1 MRIDRAFALLPVALC
16 ETDADGRLTS
26 ANDAFRALALGG
38 APLTLGVAPW
48 SHAIPAVR
56 AEMEARWIATRSSG
70 TTFSATFAVS
80 ALDGSET
87 IIALSVA
94 PVRESTGAVQRYVGT
109 AQDITAVAAH
119 DRLNEQLIGALDAAR
134 DAIVVYDA
142 DLRLVFANRGA
153 SDVLGIVDTRD
164 DNNEAASTFFDAV
177 RNQVPRDVLS
187 GAAQNSWTGELGHRS
202 PDGFMRTLLL
212 TLHVVRGADSTVDHY
227 SVIARDITEHKQL
240 QNELQRQATHDELTG
255 LPNRT
260 LFLRRVAEA
269 LDRSRTLRRGVTV
282 AFLDFDGLKHVN
294 DTVGHRFGDQLIVS
308 VGKRLVNATRPSD
321 VVARLSGDEFA
332 VLAEGVGDES
342 LALEI
347 AERLR
352 ASVTGQHVIH
362 GVEVTSGASV
372 GVAIATSA
380 LLDEQSPSDAALT
393 LLVNADTAMYRAKQR
408 GKGRCEMYS
417 EAMRTQ
423 ARDRLTMASQ
433 LERALAGNE
442 LAVVYQPIVSLH
454 TGRVVAIE
462 ALLRW
467 HHPQRGL
474 LTPPEFLEVAEETG
488 AIGPIGDWV
497 IAQSAG
503 TFHDLLADG
512 TLERSTTVH
521 VNVSPRQLSDVGFVE
536 RTTSTIAAAELDLR
550 QLVLEFAETTA
561 LAKNS
566 AITRSLNALSRLD
579 VRLSIDDFG
588 TGYSSLAHLRDFRA
602 AQLKLDGT
610 FIRNVGRES
619 TDDPIVRSIVQLAHS
634 LDMTVVAEW
643 VQSGEQLQRL
653 RLLGCDH
660 AQGNHVCEPTTPAGI
675 REFVRGSAGDV
686 TRRTPHSGGTG
697 AGPLPE

>member
-1 MRIDRAFALLPVALC
+1 M
-16 ETDADGRLTS
+16 
-26 ANDAFRALALGG
+26 LALGG

-48 SHAIPAVR
+48 AHALPATR
-56 AEMEARWIATRSSG
+56 AELEARWITTQATSDAFVAHFRLNN
-70 TTFSATFAVS
+70 
-80 ALDGSET
+80 LDGSNVV
-87 IIALSVA
+87 IAFSAA
-94 PVRESTGAVQRYVGT
+94 PIRDASGNTLRYVGT
-109 AQDITAVAAH
+109 AQDITTIATH
-119 DRLNEQLIGALDAAR
+119 DRLNDQLVGALDAAS
-134 DAIVVYDA
+134 DAIVVFDA
-142 DLRLVFANRGA
+142 DMQLMFANRGA
-153 SDVLGIVDTRD
+153 AEVLGITDTTTTSGGSVI
-164 DNNEAASTFFDAV
+164 NNGNEAATTFFDAV
-177 RNQVPRDVLS
+177 RNQVPRDVLT
-187 GAAQNSWTGELGHRS
+187 GGVHNSWSGELGHRS
-202 PDGFMRTLLL
+202 PDGFMRTLSL
-212 TLHVVRGADSTVDHY
+212 TLHVVRGADSTVEHY

-240 QNELQRQATHDELTG
+240 QTELQRQATHDELTG

-282 AFLDFDGLKHVN
+282 LFLDFDGLKNVN

-308 VGKRLVNATRPSD
+308 VGKRLVTATRPSD

-352 ASVTGQHVIH
+352 ASITGQHVIH

-372 GVAIATSA
+372 GVAIAPLT
-380 LLDEQSPSDAALT
+380 LLDEQSPTDAALT

-408 GKGRCEMYS
+408 GKGRSEMFS

-423 ARDRLTMASQ
+423 ARDRLTLSSQ
-433 LERALAGNE
+433 LERALASGE
-442 LAVVYQPIVSLH
+442 MAVVYQPIVSIH
-454 TGRVVAIE
+454 TGRIVGIE

-467 HHPQRGL
+467 NHPQRGL
-474 LTPPEFLEVAEETG
+474 ITPPAFLEVAEETG

-497 IAQSAG
+497 ISQAAS
-503 TFHDLLADG
+503 TLRTLLDDN
-512 TLERSTTVH
+512 TLERSVAVH

-536 RTTSTIAAAELDLR
+536 RTTNALAGAGVDMR
-550 QLVLEFAETTA
+550 QLVLEFTESTA
-561 LAKNS
+561 LAGNP
-566 AITRSLNALSRLD
+566 AVTRSLNALSRLD

-610 FIRNVGRES
+610 FIRNIGRENS
-619 TDDPIVRSIVQLAHS
+619 DDPIVRSIVQLAHS

-643 VQSGEQLQRL
+643 VQSAEQLQRL

-660 AQGNHVCEPTTPAGI
+660 AQGHHLCEPTDATGI
-675 REFVRGSAGDV
+675 REFAQRTSAA
-686 TRRTPHSGGTG
+686 TSEPARHSGGTG
-697 AGPLPE
+697 AGPLPA

>member
-1 MRIDRAFALLPVALC
+1 MC
-16 ETDADGRLTS
+16 ETDVDGRLTS

-48 SHAIPAVR
+48 SHAVPAVR
-56 AEMEARWIATRSSG
+56 AEMEARWLSARSSG
-70 TTFSATFAVS
+70 ATFAATFAVS

-87 IIALSVA
+87 VVALTVA
-94 PVRESTGAVQRYVGT
+94 PVRDTSGAVQRYVGT
-109 AQDITAVAAH
+109 AQDITAVATH
-119 DRLNEQLIGALDAAR
+119 DRLNEQLVGALDAAR

-142 DLRLVFANRGA
+142 NLRLVFANRGA
-153 SDVLGIVDTRD
+153 SDVLGIVDTQS
-164 DNNEAASTFFDAV
+164 DNNEAAATFFDAV

-187 GAAQNSWTGELGHRS
+187 GTSHNSWTGELGHRS

-240 QNELQRQATHDELTG
+240 QTELQRQATHDELTG

-282 AFLDFDGLKHVN
+282 LFLDFDGLKHVN

-372 GVAIATSA
+372 GVAIATTA
-380 LLDEQSPSDAALT
+380 LLDEQSPTDAALT

-423 ARDRLTMASQ
+423 ARDRLTLASQ

-442 LAVVYQPIVSLH
+442 LEVAYQPIVSLH

-467 HHPQRGL
+467 NHPQRGL

-497 IAQSAG
+497 IAESAR
-503 TFHDLLADG
+503 TFRDLLADG
-512 TLERSTTVH
+512 TLERSTTAH
-521 VNVSPRQLSDVGFVE
+521 VNVSPRQLSDAGFVE
-536 RTTSTIAAAELDLR
+536 RTTNAVAAADLDLR
-550 QLVLEFAETTA
+550 QLVLEFTESTA

-686 TRRTPHSGGTG
+686 AQRARYSGDTG
-697 AGPLPE
+697 AGPLPA

>member
-1 MRIDRAFALLPVALC
+1 M
-16 ETDADGRLTS
+16 
-26 ANDAFRALALGG
+26 LALGG

-48 SHAIPAVR
+48 AHALPATR
-56 AEMEARWIATRSSG
+56 AELEARWITTQATSDAFVAHFRLNN
-70 TTFSATFAVS
+70 
-80 ALDGSET
+80 LDGSNVV
-87 IIALSVA
+87 IAFSAA
-94 PVRESTGAVQRYVGT
+94 PIRDASGNTLRYVGT
-109 AQDITAVAAH
+109 AQDITTIATH
-119 DRLNEQLIGALDAAR
+119 DRLNDQLVGALDAAS
-134 DAIVVYDA
+134 DAIVVFDA
-142 DLRLVFANRGA
+142 NMQLMFANRGA
-153 SDVLGIVDTRD
+153 AEVLGITDTTSTSGGSVI
-164 DNNEAASTFFDAV
+164 NNGNEAATTFFDAV
-177 RNQVPRDVLS
+177 RNQVPRDVLI
-187 GAAQNSWTGELGHRS
+187 GGVHNSWSGELGHRS
-202 PDGFMRTLLL
+202 PDGFMRTLSL
-212 TLHVVRGADSTVDHY
+212 TLHVVRGADSTVEHY

-240 QNELQRQATHDELTG
+240 QTELQRQATHDELTG

-282 AFLDFDGLKHVN
+282 LFLDFDGLKNVN

-308 VGKRLVNATRPSD
+308 VGKRLVTATRPSD

-352 ASVTGQHVIH
+352 ASITGQHVIH

-372 GVAIATSA
+372 GVAIAPLT
-380 LLDEQSPSDAALT
+380 LLDEQSPADAALT

-408 GKGRCEMYS
+408 GKGRSEMFS

-423 ARDRLTMASQ
+423 ARDRLTLSSQ
-433 LERALAGNE
+433 LERALASGE
-442 LAVVYQPIVSLH
+442 MAVVYQPIVSIH
-454 TGRVVAIE
+454 TGRIVGVE

-467 HHPQRGL
+467 NHPQRGL
-474 LTPPEFLEVAEETG
+474 ITPPAFLEVAEETG

-497 IAQSAG
+497 IGQAAS
-503 TFHDLLADG
+503 TLRTLLDDN
-512 TLERSTTVH
+512 TLERSVAVH

-536 RTTSTIAAAELDLR
+536 RTTNALAGAGVDMR
-550 QLVLEFAETTA
+550 QLVLEFTESTA
-561 LAKNS
+561 LAGNP
-566 AITRSLNALSRLD
+566 AVTRSLNALSRLD

-610 FIRNVGRES
+610 FIRNIGRENS
-619 TDDPIVRSIVQLAHS
+619 DDPIVRSIVQLAHS

-643 VQSGEQLQRL
+643 VQSAEQLQRL

-660 AQGNHVCEPTTPAGI
+660 AQGHHLCEPTDATGI
-675 REFVRGSAGDV
+675 REFAQ
-686 TRRTPHSGGTG
+686 RTSTATSEPARHSGGTG
-697 AGPLPE
+697 AGPLPA

>member
-1 MRIDRAFALLPVALC
+1 M
-16 ETDADGRLTS
+16 
-26 ANDAFRALALGG
+26 LALGG

-48 SHAIPAVR
+48 AHALPATR
-56 AEMEARWIATRSSG
+56 AELEARWITTQATSDAFVAHFRLNN
-70 TTFSATFAVS
+70 
-80 ALDGSET
+80 LDGSNVV
-87 IIALSVA
+87 IAFSAA
-94 PVRESTGAVQRYVGT
+94 PIRDASGNTLRYVGT
-109 AQDITAVAAH
+109 AQDITTIATH
-119 DRLNEQLIGALDAAR
+119 DRLNDQLVGALDAAS
-134 DAIVVYDA
+134 DAIVVFDA
-142 DLRLVFANRGA
+142 NMQLMFANRGA
-153 SDVLGIVDTRD
+153 AEVLGITDTTSTSGGSVI
-164 DNNEAASTFFDAV
+164 NNGNEAATTFFDAV
-177 RNQVPRDVLS
+177 RNQVPRDVLT
-187 GAAQNSWTGELGHRS
+187 GGVHNSWSGELGHRS
-202 PDGFMRTLLL
+202 PDGFMRTLSL
-212 TLHVVRGADSTVDHY
+212 TLHVVRGADSTVEHY

-240 QNELQRQATHDELTG
+240 QTELQRQATHDELTG

-282 AFLDFDGLKHVN
+282 LFLDFDGLKNVN

-308 VGKRLVNATRPSD
+308 VGKRLVTATRPSD

-352 ASVTGQHVIH
+352 ASITGQHVIH

-372 GVAIATSA
+372 GVAIAPLT
-380 LLDEQSPSDAALT
+380 LLDEQSPADAALT

-408 GKGRCEMYS
+408 GKGRSEMFS

-423 ARDRLTMASQ
+423 ARDRLTLSSQ
-433 LERALAGNE
+433 LERALASSE
-442 LAVVYQPIVSLH
+442 MAVVYQPIVSIH
-454 TGRVVAIE
+454 TGRIVGIE

-467 HHPQRGL
+467 NHPQRGL
-474 LTPPEFLEVAEETG
+474 ITPPAFLEVAEETG

-497 IAQSAG
+497 IGQAAS
-503 TFHDLLADG
+503 TLRTLLDDN
-512 TLERSTTVH
+512 TLERSVAVH

-536 RTTSTIAAAELDLR
+536 RTTNALAGAGVDMR
-550 QLVLEFAETTA
+550 QLVLEFTESTA
-561 LAKNS
+561 LAGNP
-566 AITRSLNALSRLD
+566 AVTRSLNALSRLD

-610 FIRNVGRES
+610 FIRNIGRENS
-619 TDDPIVRSIVQLAHS
+619 DDPIVRSIVQLAHS

-643 VQSGEQLQRL
+643 VQSAEQLQRL

-660 AQGNHVCEPTTPAGI
+660 AQGHHLCEPTDATGI
-675 REFVRGSAGDV
+675 REFAQRTSAA
-686 TRRTPHSGGTG
+686 TSEPARHSGGTG
-697 AGPLPE
+697 AGPLPA

>member
-1 MRIDRAFALLPVALC
+1 
-16 ETDADGRLTS
+16 
-26 ANDAFRALALGG
+26 
-38 APLTLGVAPW
+38 
-48 SHAIPAVR
+48 
-56 AEMEARWIATRSSG
+56 
-70 TTFSATFAVS
+70 
-80 ALDGSET
+80 
-87 IIALSVA
+87 
-94 PVRESTGAVQRYVGT
+94 VQRYVGT
-109 AQDITAVAAH
+109 AQDITAVATH
-119 DRLNEQLIGALDAAR
+119 DRLNEQLVGALDAAR

-142 DLRLVFANRGA
+142 NLRLLFANRGA
-153 SDVLGIVDTRD
+153 SDVLGIADTQND
-164 DNNEAASTFFDAV
+164 DNEAAATFFDAV

-187 GAAQNSWTGELGHRS
+187 GTAHNSWTGELGHRS

-240 QNELQRQATHDELTG
+240 QTELQRQATHDELTG

-282 AFLDFDGLKHVN
+282 LFLDFDGLKHVN

-372 GVAIATSA
+372 GVAIATTA
-380 LLDEQSPSDAALT
+380 LLDEQSPTDAALT

-423 ARDRLTMASQ
+423 ARDRLTLASQ

-442 LAVVYQPIVSLH
+442 LEVAYQPIVSLH

-467 HHPQRGL
+467 NHPQRGL

-497 IAQSAG
+497 IAQSAR
-503 TFHDLLADG
+503 TFRDLLADG

-521 VNVSPRQLSDVGFVE
+521 VNVSPRQLSDAGFVE
-536 RTTSTIAAAELDLR
+536 RTTNAVAAADLDLR
-550 QLVLEFAETTA
+550 QLVLEFTESTA

-686 TRRTPHSGGTG
+686 AQRARYSGDTG
-697 AGPLPE
+697 AGPLPA

>member
-1 MRIDRAFALLPVALC
+1 M
-16 ETDADGRLTS
+16 
-26 ANDAFRALALGG
+26 LALGG

-48 SHAIPAVR
+48 AHALPAMR
-56 AEMEARWIATRSSG
+56 AELEARWIATQ
-70 TTFSATFAVS
+70 ATSDAFVAHFRLNN
-80 ALDGSET
+80 LDGSNVV
-87 IIALSVA
+87 IAFSAA
-94 PVRESTGAVQRYVGT
+94 PIRDASGNTLRYVGT
-109 AQDITAVAAH
+109 AQDITTIATH
-119 DRLNEQLIGALDAAR
+119 DRLNDQLVGALDAAS
-134 DAIVVYDA
+134 DAIVVFDA
-142 DLRLVFANRGA
+142 NMQLMFANRGA
-153 SDVLGIVDTRD
+153 AEVLGITDTTSTSGGSVI
-164 DNNEAASTFFDAV
+164 NNSNEAATTFFDAV
-177 RNQVPRDVLS
+177 RNQVPRDVLT
-187 GAAQNSWTGELGHRS
+187 GGVHNSWSGELGHRS
-202 PDGFMRTLLL
+202 PDGFMRTLSL
-212 TLHVVRGADSTVDHY
+212 TLHVVRGADSTVEHY

-240 QNELQRQATHDELTG
+240 QTELQRQATHDELTG

-282 AFLDFDGLKHVN
+282 LFLDFDGLKNVN

-308 VGKRLVNATRPSD
+308 VGKRLVTATRPSD

-352 ASVTGQHVIH
+352 ASITGQHVIH

-372 GVAIATSA
+372 GVAIAPLT
-380 LLDEQSPSDAALT
+380 LLDEQSPADAALT

-408 GKGRCEMYS
+408 GKGRSEMFS

-423 ARDRLTMASQ
+423 ARDRLTLSSQ
-433 LERALAGNE
+433 LERALAGGE
-442 LAVVYQPIVSLH
+442 MAVVYQPIVSIH
-454 TGRVVAIE
+454 TGRIVGIE

-467 HHPQRGL
+467 NHPQRGL
-474 LTPPEFLEVAEETG
+474 LTPPAFLEVAEETG

-497 IAQSAG
+497 ISQAAS
-503 TFHDLLADG
+503 TLRTLLDDD
-512 TLERSTTVH
+512 TLERSVAVH

-536 RTTSTIAAAELDLR
+536 RTTNALAAAGVDMR
-550 QLVLEFAETTA
+550 QLILEFTESTA
-561 LAKNS
+561 LAGNP
-566 AITRSLNALSRLD
+566 AVTRSLNALSRLD

-610 FIRNVGRES
+610 FIRNIGRENS
-619 TDDPIVRSIVQLAHS
+619 DDPIVRSIVQLAHS

-643 VQSGEQLQRL
+643 VQSAEQLQRL

-660 AQGNHVCEPTTPAGI
+660 AQGHHLCEPTDATGI
-675 REFVRGSAGDV
+675 REFAQRTSTATSEPVR
-686 TRRTPHSGGTG
+686 HSGGTG
-697 AGPLPE
+697 AGPLPA

>member
-1 MRIDRAFALLPVALC
+1 M
-16 ETDADGRLTS
+16 
-26 ANDAFRALALGG
+26 LALGG

-48 SHAIPAVR
+48 AHALPATR
-56 AEMEARWIATRSSG
+56 AELEARWITTQATSDAFVAHFRLNN
-70 TTFSATFAVS
+70 
-80 ALDGSET
+80 LDGSNVV
-87 IIALSVA
+87 IAFSAA
-94 PVRESTGAVQRYVGT
+94 PIRDASGNTLRYVGT
-109 AQDITAVAAH
+109 AQDITTIATH
-119 DRLNEQLIGALDAAR
+119 DRLNDQLVGALDAAS
-134 DAIVVYDA
+134 DAIVVFDA
-142 DLRLVFANRGA
+142 NMQLMFANRGA
-153 SDVLGIVDTRD
+153 AEVLGITDTTSTSGGSVIH
-164 DNNEAASTFFDAV
+164 NGNEAATTFFDAV
-177 RNQVPRDVLS
+177 RNQVPRDVLT
-187 GAAQNSWTGELGHRS
+187 GGVHNSWSGELGHRS
-202 PDGFMRTLLL
+202 PDGFMRTLSL
-212 TLHVVRGADSTVDHY
+212 TLHVVRGADSTVEHY

-240 QNELQRQATHDELTG
+240 QTELQRQATHDELTG

-282 AFLDFDGLKHVN
+282 LFLDFDGLKNVN

-308 VGKRLVNATRPSD
+308 VGKRLVTATRPSD

-352 ASVTGQHVIH
+352 ASITGQHVIH

-372 GVAIATSA
+372 GVAIAPLT
-380 LLDEQSPSDAALT
+380 LLDEQSPADAALT

-408 GKGRCEMYS
+408 GKGRSEMFS

-423 ARDRLTMASQ
+423 ARDRLTLSSQ
-433 LERALAGNE
+433 LERALASGE
-442 LAVVYQPIVSLH
+442 MAVVYQPIVSSH
-454 TGRVVAIE
+454 TGRIVGIE

-467 HHPQRGL
+467 NHPQRGL
-474 LTPPEFLEVAEETG
+474 ITPPAFLEVAEETG

-497 IAQSAG
+497 IGQAAS
-503 TFHDLLADG
+503 TLRTLLDDN
-512 TLERSTTVH
+512 TLERSVAVH

-536 RTTSTIAAAELDLR
+536 RTTNALAGAGVDMR
-550 QLVLEFAETTA
+550 QLVLEFTESTA
-561 LAKNS
+561 LAGNP
-566 AITRSLNALSRLD
+566 AVTRSLNALSRLD

-610 FIRNVGRES
+610 FIRNIGRENS
-619 TDDPIVRSIVQLAHS
+619 DDPIVRSIVQLAHS

-643 VQSGEQLQRL
+643 VQSAEQLQRL

-660 AQGNHVCEPTTPAGI
+660 AQGHHLCEPTDATGI
-675 REFVRGSAGDV
+675 REFAQRTSAA
-686 TRRTPHSGGTG
+686 TSEPARHSGGTG
-697 AGPLPE
+697 AGPLPA

>member
-1 MRIDRAFALLPVALC
+1 
-16 ETDADGRLTS
+16 
-26 ANDAFRALALGG
+26 
-38 APLTLGVAPW
+38 
-48 SHAIPAVR
+48 
-56 AEMEARWIATRSSG
+56 MEARWLSARSSG
-70 TTFSATFAVS
+70 ATFAATFAVT

-87 IIALSVA
+87 VVALTVA
-94 PVRESTGAVQRYVGT
+94 PVRDTSGAVQRYVGT
-109 AQDITAVAAH
+109 AQDITAVATH
-119 DRLNEQLIGALDAAR
+119 DRLNEQLVGALDAAR

-142 DLRLVFANRGA
+142 NLRLVFANRGA
-153 SDVLGIVDTRD
+153 SDVLGIVDTQG
-164 DNNEAASTFFDAV
+164 DNNEAAATFFDAV

-187 GAAQNSWTGELGHRS
+187 GTSHNSWTGELGHRS

-240 QNELQRQATHDELTG
+240 QTELQRQATHDELTG

-282 AFLDFDGLKHVN
+282 LFLDFDGLKHVN

-372 GVAIATSA
+372 GVAIATTA
-380 LLDEQSPSDAALT
+380 LLDEQSPTDAALT

-423 ARDRLTMASQ
+423 ARDRLTLASQ

-442 LAVVYQPIVSLH
+442 LEVAYQPIVSLH

-467 HHPQRGL
+467 NHPQRGL

-488 AIGPIGDWV
+488 AIGPIGDCV
-497 IAQSAG
+497 IAQSAR
-503 TFHDLLADG
+503 TFRDLLADG

-521 VNVSPRQLSDVGFVE
+521 VNVSPRQLSDAGFVE
-536 RTTSTIAAAELDLR
+536 RTTNAVAAADLDLR
-550 QLVLEFAETTA
+550 QLVLEFTESTA

-686 TRRTPHSGGTG
+686 AQRARYSGDTG
-697 AGPLPE
+697 AGPLPA

>member
-1 MRIDRAFALLPVALC
+1 M
-16 ETDADGRLTS
+16 
-26 ANDAFRALALGG
+26 LALGG

-48 SHAIPAVR
+48 AHALPATR
-56 AEMEARWIATRSSG
+56 AELEARWITTQATSDAFVAHFRLNN
-70 TTFSATFAVS
+70 
-80 ALDGSET
+80 LDGSNVV
-87 IIALSVA
+87 IAFSAA
-94 PVRESTGAVQRYVGT
+94 PIRDASGNTLRYVGT
-109 AQDITAVAAH
+109 AQDITTIATH
-119 DRLNEQLIGALDAAR
+119 DRLNDQLVGALDAAS
-134 DAIVVYDA
+134 DAIVVFDA
-142 DLRLVFANRGA
+142 NMQLMFANRGA
-153 SDVLGIVDTRD
+153 AEVLGITDTTSTSGGSVI
-164 DNNEAASTFFDAV
+164 NNGNEAATTFFDAV
-177 RNQVPRDVLS
+177 RNQVPRDVLT
-187 GAAQNSWTGELGHRS
+187 GGVHNSWSGELGHRS
-202 PDGFMRTLLL
+202 PDGFMRTLSL
-212 TLHVVRGADSTVDHY
+212 TLHVVRGADSTVEHY

-240 QNELQRQATHDELTG
+240 QTELQRQATHDELTG

-282 AFLDFDGLKHVN
+282 LFLDFDGLKNVN

-308 VGKRLVNATRPSD
+308 VGKRLVTATRPSD

-352 ASVTGQHVIH
+352 ASITGQHVIH

-372 GVAIATSA
+372 GVAIAPLT
-380 LLDEQSPSDAALT
+380 LLDEQSPADAALT

-408 GKGRCEMYS
+408 GKGRSEMFS

-423 ARDRLTMASQ
+423 ARDRLTLSSQ
-433 LERALAGNE
+433 LERALASGE
-442 LAVVYQPIVSLH
+442 MAVVYQPIVSIH
-454 TGRVVAIE
+454 TGRIVGIE

-467 HHPQRGL
+467 NHPQRGL
-474 LTPPEFLEVAEETG
+474 ITPPAFLEVAEETG

-497 IAQSAG
+497 ISQAAS
-503 TFHDLLADG
+503 TLRTLLDDN
-512 TLERSTTVH
+512 TLERSVAVH

-536 RTTSTIAAAELDLR
+536 RTTNALAGAGVDMR
-550 QLVLEFAETTA
+550 QLVLEFTESTA
-561 LAKNS
+561 LAGNP
-566 AITRSLNALSRLD
+566 AVTRSLNALSRLD

-610 FIRNVGRES
+610 FIRNIGRENS
-619 TDDPIVRSIVQLAHS
+619 DDPIVRSIVQLAHS

-643 VQSGEQLQRL
+643 VQSAEQLQRL

-660 AQGNHVCEPTTPAGI
+660 AQGHHLCEPTDATGI
-675 REFVRGSAGDV
+675 REFAQ
-686 TRRTPHSGGTG
+686 RTSTATSEPARHSGGTG
-697 AGPLPE
+697 AGPLPA

>member
-1 MRIDRAFALLPVALC
+1 MC
-16 ETDADGRLTS
+16 ETDVDGRLTS

-48 SHAIPAVR
+48 SHAVPAVR
-56 AEMEARWIATRSSG
+56 AEMEARWLSARSSG
-70 TTFSATFAVS
+70 TTFAATFAVS

-87 IIALSVA
+87 VVALTVA
-94 PVRESTGAVQRYVGT
+94 PVRDTSGAVQRYVGT
-109 AQDITAVAAH
+109 AQDITAVATH
-119 DRLNEQLIGALDAAR
+119 DRLNEQLVGALDAAR

-142 DLRLVFANRGA
+142 NLRLVFANRGA
-153 SDVLGIVDTRD
+153 SDVLGIVDTQG
-164 DNNEAASTFFDAV
+164 DNNEAAATFFDAV

-187 GAAQNSWTGELGHRS
+187 GTSHNSWTGELGHRS

-240 QNELQRQATHDELTG
+240 QTELQRQATHDELTG

-282 AFLDFDGLKHVN
+282 LFLDFDGLKHVN

-372 GVAIATSA
+372 GVAIATTA
-380 LLDEQSPSDAALT
+380 LLDEQSPTDAALT

-423 ARDRLTMASQ
+423 ARDRLTLASQ

-442 LAVVYQPIVSLH
+442 LEVAYQPIVSLH

-467 HHPQRGL
+467 NHPQRGL

-488 AIGPIGDWV
+488 AISPIGDWV
-497 IAQSAG
+497 IAESAR
-503 TFHDLLADG
+503 TFRDLLADG

-521 VNVSPRQLSDVGFVE
+521 VNVSPRQLSDAGFVE
-536 RTTSTIAAAELDLR
+536 RTTNAVAAADLDLR
-550 QLVLEFAETTA
+550 QLVLEFTESTA

-619 TDDPIVRSIVQLAHS
+619 SDDPIVRSIVQLAHS

-675 REFVRGSAGDV
+675 REFVRGSADDVAQRARYSGD
-686 TRRTPHSGGTG
+686 TG
-697 AGPLPE
+697 AGPLPA

>member
-1 MRIDRAFALLPVALC
+1 
-16 ETDADGRLTS
+16 
-26 ANDAFRALALGG
+26 
-38 APLTLGVAPW
+38 
-48 SHAIPAVR
+48 
-56 AEMEARWIATRSSG
+56 MEARWLSARSSG
-70 TTFSATFAVS
+70 ATFAATFAVT

-87 IIALSVA
+87 VVALTVA
-94 PVRESTGAVQRYVGT
+94 PVRDTSGAVQRYVGT
-109 AQDITAVAAH
+109 AQDITAVATH
-119 DRLNEQLIGALDAAR
+119 DRLNEQLVGALDAAR

-142 DLRLVFANRGA
+142 NLRLVFANRGA
-153 SDVLGIVDTRD
+153 SDVLGIVDTQS
-164 DNNEAASTFFDAV
+164 DNNEAAATFFDAV

-187 GAAQNSWTGELGHRS
+187 GTSHNSWTGELGHRS

-240 QNELQRQATHDELTG
+240 QTELQRQATHDELTG

-282 AFLDFDGLKHVN
+282 LFLDFDGLKHVN

-372 GVAIATSA
+372 GVAIATTA
-380 LLDEQSPSDAALT
+380 LLDEQSPTDAALT

-423 ARDRLTMASQ
+423 ARDRLTLASQ
-433 LERALAGNE
+433 LERALASNE
-442 LAVVYQPIVSLH
+442 LEVAYQPIVSLH

-467 HHPQRGL
+467 NHPQRGL

-497 IAQSAG
+497 IAESAR
-503 TFHDLLADG
+503 TFRDLLADG

-521 VNVSPRQLSDVGFVE
+521 VNVSPRQLSDAGFVE
-536 RTTSTIAAAELDLR
+536 RTTNAVAAADLDLR
-550 QLVLEFAETTA
+550 QLVLEFTESTA

-686 TRRTPHSGGTG
+686 AQRARYSGDTG
-697 AGPLPE
+697 AGPLPA

>member
-1 MRIDRAFALLPVALC
+1 
-16 ETDADGRLTS
+16 
-26 ANDAFRALALGG
+26 
-38 APLTLGVAPW
+38 
-48 SHAIPAVR
+48 
-56 AEMEARWIATRSSG
+56 
-70 TTFSATFAVS
+70 
-80 ALDGSET
+80 
-87 IIALSVA
+87 
-94 PVRESTGAVQRYVGT
+94 
-109 AQDITAVAAH
+109 
-119 DRLNEQLIGALDAAR
+119 
-134 DAIVVYDA
+134 
-142 DLRLVFANRGA
+142 
-153 SDVLGIVDTRD
+153 
-164 DNNEAASTFFDAV
+164 
-177 RNQVPRDVLS
+177 
-187 GAAQNSWTGELGHRS
+187 
-202 PDGFMRTLLL
+202 
-212 TLHVVRGADSTVDHY
+212 
-227 SVIARDITEHKQL
+227 
-240 QNELQRQATHDELTG
+240 
-255 LPNRT
+255 
-260 LFLRRVAEA
+260 
-269 LDRSRTLRRGVTV
+269 
-282 AFLDFDGLKHVN
+282 
-294 DTVGHRFGDQLIVS
+294 
-308 VGKRLVNATRPSD
+308 
-321 VVARLSGDEFA
+321 
-332 VLAEGVGDES
+332 
-342 LALEI
+342 LEI

-372 GVAIATSA
+372 GVAIATTA
-380 LLDEQSPSDAALT
+380 LLDEQSPTDAALT

-423 ARDRLTMASQ
+423 ARDRLTLASQ

-442 LAVVYQPIVSLH
+442 LEVAYQPIVSLH
-454 TGRVVAIE
+454 TGRVVAVE

-467 HHPQRGL
+467 NHPQRGL

-497 IAQSAG
+497 IAQSAR
-503 TFHDLLADG
+503 TFRDLLADG

-521 VNVSPRQLSDVGFVE
+521 VNVSPRQLSDAGFVE
-536 RTTSTIAAAELDLR
+536 RTTNAVAAADLDLR
-550 QLVLEFAETTA
+550 QLVLEFTESTA

-686 TRRTPHSGGTG
+686 AQRARYSGDTG
-697 AGPLPE
+697 AGPLPA

>member
-1 MRIDRAFALLPVALC
+1 
-16 ETDADGRLTS
+16 
-26 ANDAFRALALGG
+26 
-38 APLTLGVAPW
+38 
-48 SHAIPAVR
+48 
-56 AEMEARWIATRSSG
+56 MEARWLAARGAGS
-70 TTFSATFAVS
+70 TFAATFVVS

-87 IIALSVA
+87 VVALSVA
-94 PVRESTGAVQRYVGT
+94 PVRDTAGAVQRYVGT
-109 AQDITAVAAH
+109 AQDITAVATH
-119 DRLNEQLIGALDAAR
+119 DRLNEQLVGALDAAR

-142 DLRLVFANRGA
+142 NLRLVFANRGA
-153 SDVLGIVDTRD
+153 SEVLGIVDTRSD
-164 DNNEAASTFFDAV
+164 SNEPAATFFDAV

-187 GAAQNSWTGELGHRS
+187 GAAHNSWTGELGHRS

-227 SVIARDITEHKQL
+227 SVIARDITEHKHMQT
-240 QNELQRQATHDELTG
+240 ELQRQATHDELTG

-282 AFLDFDGLKHVN
+282 LFLDFDGLKHVN

-372 GVAIATSA
+372 GVAIATTA

-423 ARDRLTMASQ
+423 ARDRLTLASQ

-442 LAVVYQPIVSLH
+442 LEVVYQPIVSLH

-467 HHPQRGL
+467 NHPQRGQ
-474 LTPPEFLEVAEETG
+474 LTPPEFLEVAQETG

-497 IAQSAG
+497 IAQSAR
-503 TFHDLLADG
+503 TFHDLVADD

-521 VNVSPRQLSDVGFVE
+521 VNVSPRQLSDAGFVE
-536 RTTSTIAAAELDLR
+536 RTTNAVAAADIDLR
-550 QLVLEFAETTA
+550 QLVLEFTESTA
-561 LAKNS
+561 LANNS

-643 VQSGEQLQRL
+643 VQSAEQLQRL

-660 AQGNHVCEPTTPAGI
+660 AQGNHVCEPTTPAGV
-675 REFVRGSAGDV
+675 REFVRATSGDV
-686 TRRTPHSGGTG
+686 AQRARHSGGTG